1 MCKKTVECPKCIGNK
16 KINAFN
22 HIASGV
28 CFQCNGSGTIQIDST
43 FRNVAA
49 TATEK
54 KQLAWIVNAT
64 PAQWAKLTY
73 AQIEKARS
81 LAKSEIAIRA
91 DVVWPSIAE
100 DAFQS
105 MQNQQYQMSC

>member
-43 FRNVAA
+43 FRSIKA
-49 TATEK
+49 TARQKT
-54 KQLAWIVNAT
+54 QLAWIVNAT
-64 PAQWAKLTY
+64 AAQWSKLTF
-73 AQIEKARS
+73 AQIKEAR
-81 LAKSEIAIRA
+81 LVAKSEVAIRA
-91 DVVWPSIAE
+91 NVAWPTIAE

>member
-28 CFQCNGSGTIQIDST
+28 CFQCNGSGAIKIDST

-64 PAQWAKLTY
+64 AAQWGKLTF

-81 LAKSEIAIRA
+81 LCLSCVAIQA
-91 DVVWPSIAE
+91 NVAWPTIAE
-100 DAFQS
+100 DAFQL
-105 MQNQQYQMSC
+105 MQNQQHQMWC